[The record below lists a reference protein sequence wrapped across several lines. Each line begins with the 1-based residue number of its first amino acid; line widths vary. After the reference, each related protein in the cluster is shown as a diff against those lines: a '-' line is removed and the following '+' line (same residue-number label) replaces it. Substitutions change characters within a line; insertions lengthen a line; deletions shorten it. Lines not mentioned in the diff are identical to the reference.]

1 MICVEYWNVWFHN
14 TDISF
19 ETRCIAQ
26 HYTWTLPFWRKPFL
40 LCTTRN
46 RKGHAVFMWVS
57 PIARWLVAL
66 LHSRICD
73 QWLQPAKFHFS
84 TNLYLKYLISNTI
97 TKAICKVMNFLIS
110 IPTDIIFATRGIAY
124 YCTSFS
130 ANFPFLKKPFSL
142 CIRLKI
148 GRCVVK
154 NWHQL
159 TGHLSWANCS
169 VALANL
175 SKMSR
180 SSLLNFIWSLIA
192 GVLKQVWS
200 LTKLTLSW
208 SWIKQLCSVKAY
220 DTWYC
225 ILFCTLTLH
234 YWIEA
239 NNLDSVLVTSHLAWM
254 AVSTVGRWGGAWRQ
268 GRWCPRRRLSSESRW
283 SRFGSSST
291 QRRGWST
298 STWLKQKQFDN

>member
-1 MICVEYWNVWFHN
+1 MFDFIILILALKPDVSHS
-14 TDISF
+14 T
-19 ETRCIAQ
+19 TRVLVG
-26 HYTWTLPFWRKPFL
+26 TLPFWRKPFL

-46 RKGHAVFMWVS
+46 KKGHAVFMWVS

-66 LHSRICD
+66 LHSRIFD
-73 QWLQPAKFHFS
+73 QWLQPAKFRFS

-110 IPTDIIFATRGIAY
+110 IPTDIIFATRRFAY

-159 TGHLSWANCS
+159 TGHRSWANCS

-192 GVLKQVWS
+192 GVLKQAWS
-200 LTKLTLSW
+200 LEFPLSRRLEIF
-208 SWIKQLCSVKAY
+208 S
-220 DTWYC
+220 
-225 ILFCTLTLH
+225 
-234 YWIEA
+234 
-239 NNLDSVLVTSHLAWM
+239 TSHRFSL
-254 AVSTVGRWGGAWRQ
+254 T
-268 GRWCPRRRLSSESRW
+268 RRYLEPWAKISK
-283 SRFGSSST
+283 
-291 QRRGWST
+291 
-298 STWLKQKQFDN
+298 L